1 VPVAFR
7 DADDLADRGFAALL
21 RVLRVDAAGDTAFV
35 GGLLLVNAYAE
46 PVEFVH
52 NRMSVPETSLCPPDR
67 LPSFAAK
74 SLVASLFHGCARA
87 PLFVVLAE
95 DELDDELFLRRLAV
109 AVPVGAVNTGSS
121 STTGQPEVRWLGQP
135 PGGGSREAALLQML
149 SERRLLSDALAR
161 AGEGLRAVYGGSVN
175 EDVVG

>member
-7 DADDLADRGFAALL
+7 DADDLAERGFAALL

-52 NRMSVPETSLCPPDR
+52 NRMSVPETSLCSPDR

-95 DELDDELFLRRLAV
+95 DELDDELFVRRLAV
-109 AVPVGAVNTGSS
+109 GVPVGAIRAGDS
-121 STTGQPEVRWLGQP
+121 STTAEPAVRWLGVAP
-135 PGGGSREAALLQML
+135 ASDSGEAALLQTL